1 MKEGQF
7 PYFPYEKI
15 RPIQDKLVEKVQY
28 CIKNKKHLIAHAP
41 TGIGKT
47 AVLGPILHYAI
58 ENDLNVFFLTPRHT
72 QHRVAI
78 ETVKKIKAKYNISIE
93 TVDLIG
99 KRWMCAQSGV
109 ELLNSNEFG
118 EFCKD
123 LVEKDACEYY
133 HNLENK
139 VSKET
144 TLRNLKRLN
153 PLHVEDS
160 IEISKD
166 SRLCPFEMA
175 CLLAKEAKLV
185 IADYYHVLS
194 PDIRDNLF
202 RKMRKELKDSILIFD
217 EAHNLIERS
226 RNLLTWS
233 LSTYTLD
240 QAIKELKQ
248 SNRKGYADSIS
259 DIKTILERSAKNLSI
274 NEAEAKYEKL
284 YFYKQ
289 IKDYEQL
296 VKDFNFIAE
305 EIRETKKRSFVGNVA
320 GFLNAWMGE
329 NEGFVRILKKG
340 FDKRGKPFI
349 SLSYKCLD
357 SSIIMEPLI
366 KEAHSI
372 VAFSGT
378 LTPTSMYKDLLG
390 FEEVEEET
398 YRSPFPEENKLT
410 IVVPETTTR
419 FTMRNENMFRRI
431 AENVADISNKIE
443 GNVAAFFPSYKLR
456 DDIYNHFA
464 KLSNKTIFLERS
476 KLTKKHK
483 EEMINN
489 FKKYKDAGAIL
500 LATSSGSYGE
510 GIDLPGDYLKG
521 VIVVGLPLSKPD
533 LESRALIDYYE
544 TKFKKGR
551 DYGYIYPAILRTL
564 QNAGRCIRSE
574 TDKGV
579 VVFLDERYIWRDYF
593 KCFPPDLN
601 IHVTK
606 QPLEIIDSFI
616 NNHKD

>member
-1 MKEGQF
+1 MNNAHF
-7 PYFPYEKI
+7 PYFPYEEI

-28 CIKNKKHLIAHAP
+28 CIKNKKHLLAHAP

-58 ENDLNVFFLTPRHT
+58 ENDLHVFFLTPRHT
-72 QHRVAI
+72 QHRIAI
-78 ETVKKIKAKYNISIE
+78 ETIKKIKEKYNVDIG

-109 ELLNSNEFG
+109 DILNSNEFG
-118 EFCKD
+118 DYCND
-123 LVEKDACEYY
+123 LVDKDACEYY

-144 TLRNLKRLN
+144 TLRDLKRLN
-153 PLHVEDS
+153 PLYVEDS

-185 IADYYHVLS
+185 IADYYHILS

-202 RKMRKELKDSILIFD
+202 RKMKKNLKNSILIFD
-217 EAHNLIERS
+217 EAHNLVERS

-248 SNRKGYADSIS
+248 SNHEEYSESIS
-259 DIKTILERSAKNLSI
+259 NLKNILERSAKALPI
-274 NEAEAKYEKL
+274 NESEARYEKL
-284 YFYKQ
+284 DFYKQ

-296 VKDFNFIAE
+296 VKDFNLIAE
-305 EIRETKKRSFVGNVA
+305 GIRETKKRSFVGNVA
-320 GFLNAWMGE
+320 GFLNVWMGE
-329 NEGFVRILKKG
+329 DEGFVRIFKRG
-340 FDKRGKPFI
+340 FDKRGKPFL

-357 SSIIMEPLI
+357 SSIVMEPLI

-378 LTPTSMYKDLLG
+378 LTPTSMYKDMLG
-390 FEEVEEET
+390 FGEVEEET
-398 YRSPFPEENKLT
+398 YSSPFPKENKLT
-410 IVVPETTTR
+410 IIVPETTTK
-419 FTMRNENMFRRI
+419 FTMRDENMFGRI
-431 AENVADISNKIE
+431 AKNVADISNKIE

-456 DDIYNHFA
+456 DNIYNHFA
-464 KLSNKTIFLERS
+464 KLSNKTIFLERP
-476 KLTKKHK
+476 KLIKRHK
-483 EEMINN
+483 EELIDN
-489 FKKYKDAGAIL
+489 FKKYKDDGAIL

-521 VIVVGLPLSKPD
+521 VIVVGLPLPKPD
-533 LESRALIDYYE
+533 LEIRALIEYYDA
-544 TKFKKGR
+544 KFGKGR

-579 VVFLDERYIWRDYF
+579 IVFLDERYTWRDYF

-601 IHVTK
+601 MHVTR
-606 QPLEIIDSFI
+606 QPLELIENFI
-616 NNHKD
+616 NHHKN